1 MNNISIVISTRN
13 SEQYIEK
20 CLDSAV
26 NQDYSKFEIIF
37 LDANSN
43 DKTYEKALKY
53 KNVFSNIQIIKN
65 ETRKYQG
72 ENIRIG
78 TELSKNK
85 SIIVTLDG
93 DDWFPHSK
101 VLSRINNIYLE
112 KDCWMTYGSYIEY
125 PYRDVSFHYHEY
137 PREIKENNRFRNYKW
152 MASHLRTFR
161 RELFLKIKEEDLKD
175 SFTNNYFSMAP
186 DLSFQLPML
195 EMCPSDKSVF
205 INDILYVYNKEN
217 PLSEDKI
224 DIQEQ
229 ERIANLIK
237 SKPSYNKINK
247 LYE

>member
-20 CLDSAV
+20 CLNSAV

-37 LDANSN
+37 LDADST

-53 KNVFSNIQIIKN
+53 EDLYSNVRIIKN
-65 ETRKYQG
+65 KIRKYQG
-72 ENIRIG
+72 ENVKIG
-78 TELSKNK
+78 TELSKDK

-101 VLSRINNIYLE
+101 VLSKINDIYLE
-112 KDCWMTYGSYIEY
+112 KDCWMTYGSYVEH
-125 PYRDVSFHYHEY
+125 PYRDVSSHYHEY
-137 PREIKENNRFRNYKW
+137 PKEIKENNKFRNYKW

-175 SFTNNYFSMAP
+175 PFTNNYFSMAP

-205 INDILYVYNKEN
+205 INDVLYVYNRTN

-224 DIQEQ
+224 DMKEQ
-229 ERIANLIK
+229 ERIADLIK
-237 SKPSYNKINK
+237 LKPSYNKINK

>member
-1 MNNISIVISTRN
+1 MNDISIVISTRN

-26 NQDYSKFEIIF
+26 NQDYPKFEIIF
-37 LDANSN
+37 LDADST

-53 KNVFSNIQIIKN
+53 KDSHSNVRIIKN
-65 ETRKYQG
+65 EIRKYQG

-78 TELSKNK
+78 TELSKYR

-101 VLSRINNIYLE
+101 VLKTINNIYLE
-112 KDCWMTYGSYIEY
+112 KDCWMTYGSYIEH

-137 PREIKENNRFRNYKW
+137 PTEVKENNRFRNYKW

-175 SFTNNYFSMAP
+175 PFTNNYFSMAP

-195 EMCPSDKSVF
+195 EMCPPDKSVF
-205 INDILYVYNKEN
+205 IRDVLYVYNKEN

-224 DIQEQ
+224 DVQEQ